1 MKLQDIDPIG
11 ILGAGLMGPGIAQ
24 ALLNSEQIQM
34 TKRLILF
41 TKVFLFRSLFEKF
54 VKS

>member
-1 MKLQDIDPIG
+1 MKLQGIDHIG
-11 ILGAGLMGPGIAQ
+11 ILGTGLMGPGIAQ

-41 TKVFLFRSLFEKF
+41 TKVSLLRSLFENY
-54 VKS
+54 VK

>member
-11 ILGAGLMGPGIAQ
+11 ILGTGLKGPGIAQ

-34 TKRLILF
+34 TKRVILF
-41 TKVFLFRSLFEKF
+41 AKVFLFGSLFENYIK
-54 VKS
+54 